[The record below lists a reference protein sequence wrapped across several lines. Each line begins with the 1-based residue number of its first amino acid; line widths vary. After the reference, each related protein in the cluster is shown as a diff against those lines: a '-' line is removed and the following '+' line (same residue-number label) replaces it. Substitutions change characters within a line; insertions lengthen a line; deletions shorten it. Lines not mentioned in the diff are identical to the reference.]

1 MIRAASRTP
10 PPGTNATLMAN
21 DLSTPLTG
29 RGRRSQSGSG
39 RAHFPIARSIFI
51 LIFLIIGGVALR
63 LVLVEDPNGGRPSQ
77 DVAITS
83 TRDANSV
90 ANSAASRPATITA
103 DPHQTP
109 ASPSIEH
116 VPAPAPTLTP
126 GQIPD
131 RFGALPDLSEE
142 ISAGTIPRISGT
154 GLKPFDAYRRPAQA
168 ALAAGGPMIAIVVTG
183 LGINEQGSLDAIDQ
197 LPDEVTLAFAP
208 YGRSLQNT
216 AAAARTAGHEIMLEV
231 PLEPFDYPQNDPGP
245 HTMLTGEE
253 PRANL
258 ENLFWLMAR
267 FGGYFGVIN
276 NMGARFTAS
285 ATDMAPVME
294 ELGARGLGYLDDGS
308 SNRSVAAQLAS
319 ANRSPYARATSQID
333 ANPARAS
340 ILSALA
346 SLESRAMES
355 GSAIGIV
362 SALPISVQAI
372 SEWSRELDAKGIAL
386 VPVSALMK

>member
-1 MIRAASRTP
+1 
-10 PPGTNATLMAN
+10 MAN

-29 RGRRSQSGSG
+29 RKRRNQARAGRF
-39 RAHFPIARSIFI
+39 HFPLARLLFAII
-51 LIFLIIGGVALR
+51 LLIVGGLALR
-63 LVLVEDPNGGRPSQ
+63 IALVEDPDGGRPSQ
-77 DVAITS
+77 EVAITT
-83 TRDANSV
+83 TRDGNAI

-103 DPHQTP
+103 DPLQTP
-109 ASPSIEH
+109 AGGSVVT
-116 VPAPAPTLTP
+116 VPPPQSGSATTVP
-126 GQIPD
+126 GQMPG
-131 RFGALPDLSEE
+131 RFGVLPDLSEE
-142 ISAGTIPRISGT
+142 TSAGAIPRMSGT
-154 GLKPFDAYRRPAQA
+154 GLTPFAAYRRPADA
-168 ALAAGGPMIAIVVTG
+168 ALAAGGPMIAVVVTG

-208 YGRSLQNT
+208 YGRSLENT
-216 AAAARTAGHEIMLEV
+216 VAAARTAGHEVMLEV
-231 PLEPFDYPQNDPGP
+231 PFEPFDYPQNDPGP

-258 ENLFWLMAR
+258 EKLFWLMAR

-285 ATDMAPVME
+285 AADMAPIME
-294 ELGARGLGYLDDGS
+294 EFGARGLGYLDDGS
-308 SNRSVAAQLAS
+308 SNRSVAAQLAA
-319 ANRSPYARATSQID
+319 ANSMPFSRANSMID

-346 SLESRAMES
+346 SLETQAIQT

-362 SALPISVQAI
+362 SALPISVQAV
-372 SEWSRELDAKGIAL
+372 SEWARELDAKGIAL

>member
-1 MIRAASRTP
+1 
-10 PPGTNATLMAN
+10 MAN

-29 RGRRSQSGSG
+29 RKRRNEARSG
-39 RAHFPIARSIFI
+39 RFHFPLARLLFV

-63 LVLVEDPNGGRPSQ
+63 LFLVEDPDGGRPSQ

-83 TRDANSV
+83 TRDNNTV
-90 ANSAASRPATITA
+90 ANSAQSRPATITA
-103 DPHQTP
+103 DPQQFP
-109 ASPSIEH
+109 ADGSI
-116 VPAPAPTLTP
+116 VAVPQPAPGAGTAL
-126 GQIPD
+126 GQVPD

-142 ISAGTIPRISGT
+142 TSAGTIPRMSGT
-154 GLKPFDAYRRPAQA
+154 GLTPFAAYRRPAGSA
-168 ALAAGGPMIAIVVTG
+168 VAAGGPMIAIVVTG

-208 YGRSLQNT
+208 YGRSLENT
-216 AAAARTAGHEIMLEV
+216 VAAARTAGHEVMLEV

-245 HTMLTGEE
+245 HTILTGEA
-253 PRANL
+253 PRDNL
-258 ENLFWLMAR
+258 EKLFWLMAR

-285 ATDMAPVME
+285 AADLAPIME
-294 ELGARGLGYLDDGS
+294 EFGARGLGYLDDGS
-308 SNRSVAAQLAS
+308 SNRSVAQQLAG
-319 ANRSPYARATSQID
+319 ANRVPFNRASTMID

-346 SLESRAMES
+346 SLEAQALES

-362 SALPISVQAI
+362 SALPISVQAV
-372 SEWSRELDAKGIAL
+372 SDWTRELDAKGIAL
-386 VPVSALMK
+386 VPVSALMQ

>member
-1 MIRAASRTP
+1 
-10 PPGTNATLMAN
+10 MAN

-29 RGRRSQSGSG
+29 RRSRKQARSG
-39 RAHFPIARSIFI
+39 RFHFPLARLLFA

-83 TRDANSV
+83 TRDGNSV
-90 ANSAASRPATITA
+90 ANSAASHPATITA
-103 DPHQTP
+103 DPEQYP
-109 ASPSIEH
+109 AGSSI
-116 VPAPAPTLTP
+116 VAVPTPAPAEP

-142 ISAGTIPRISGT
+142 TSAGAIPRISGT
-154 GLKPFDAYRRPAQA
+154 GLRPFDAYRRPAEA
-168 ALAAGGPMIAIVVTG
+168 ALASGGPMIAVVVTG

-197 LPDEVTLAFAP
+197 LPDDVTLAFAP

-216 AAAARTAGHEIMLEV
+216 VAAARAAGHEVMLEV

-245 HTMLTGEE
+245 HTILTGEA
-253 PRANL
+253 PRDNL
-258 ENLFWLMAR
+258 EKLFWLMAR

-276 NMGARFTAS
+276 NMGARLTAS
-285 ATDMAPVME
+285 AQDFGPVME
-294 ELGARGLGYLDDGS
+294 EFGARGIGYLDDGS

-319 ANRSPYARATSQID
+319 ANRVPFARAGSMID

-346 SLESRAMES
+346 SLESQAMEQ

-362 SALPISVQAI
+362 SALSISVQAV
-372 SEWSRELDAKGIAL
+372 SDWAQELDAKGIAL